1 MRSDKDDRNFPA
13 IRLAETAKNDSPTEL
28 HQHKLKE
35 FAGRMDQ
42 FHSFSKGQFVRWKP
56 GLKNRKFPD
65 YGEPAIVTAILPSPI
80 FDPGEVTAGS
90 PVFSGA
96 SDVRPW
102 NIQGGRVSRVPARW
116 PQICTIRLLH
126 RANDRTSFGVD
137 LLIIIVVA
145 YLVYTGTVRLGG
157 VFGAV
162 FIVLVCIVAFYF
174 FFFAGLFGTAII
186 LSDHRSEEQKMY
198 DCLHGYWNNRGYIP
212 PQTNNPNN
220 ICYHP
225 Q

>member
-1 MRSDKDDRNFPA
+1 M
-13 IRLAETAKNDSPTEL
+13 
-28 HQHKLKE
+28 H
-35 FAGRMDQ
+35 
-42 FHSFSKGQFVRWKP
+42 
-56 GLKNRKFPD
+56 
-65 YGEPAIVTAILPSPI
+65 
-80 FDPGEVTAGS
+80 
-90 PVFSGA
+90 
-96 SDVRPW
+96 
-102 NIQGGRVSRVPARW
+102 
-116 PQICTIRLLH
+116 
-126 RANDRTSFGVD
+126 

-145 YLVYTGTVRLGG
+145 YLVYTGIVKLSS

-162 FIVLVCIVAFYF
+162 FIVLVCIVAFYL

-186 LSDHRSEEQKMY
+186 LSDHRSREQKMH